1 MFTPK
6 KQVPFRISTRLIW
19 ISSISLGILTSIP
32 KIVDHHFDPAEGI
45 ADFAVT
51 SGFALLIW
59 YYNIYTIPAYA
70 NRTGRKNVISPQLFK
85 GLGVGLVLMFLLSSL
100 QYYIL
105 SHLNFGPK
113 MLMYEVRGILINL
126 TFYMFIHI
134 LYQTYMNQQVV
145 RELERSMAANLEA
158 QYELLKQQVNPHFL
172 FNSLNTLKYM
182 VESQDSHSAEFILK
196 LAAFYRSTLDSLK
209 LNILPLRAELAIMDA
224 YIYLQKARFEDGL
237 LITQELQADLN
248 ETFIPPFTL
257 QLLIENC
264 IKHNIISLEKPL
276 HISIYREGD
285 YLVVKNNLQERKI
298 PEASTGLGI
307 KNINQRYLMLSDKEI
322 VILKTDDTF
331 TIKLPILHEYS
342 NH

>member
-1 MFTPK
+1 MFKPK
-6 KQVPFRISTRLIW
+6 KQAPFRISNRLIW

-59 YYNIYTIPAYA
+59 YYNIYTIPAYTKK
-70 NRTGRKNVISPQLFK
+70 TGRKSVISSQLFK

-134 LYQTYMNQQVV
+134 LYQTHLNQQVV

-182 VESQDSHSAEFILK
+182 VDSHDGQSSEFIIK
-196 LAAFYRSTLDSLK
+196 LADFYRFTLDSLK
-209 LNILPLRAELAIMDA
+209 LNVLPLKQELAIMES
-224 YIYLQKARFEDGL
+224 YIYLLKARFEEGL
-237 LITQELQADLN
+237 LVTQNLGAELA
-248 ETFIPPFTL
+248 ETLIPPFTL

-264 IKHNIISLEKPL
+264 IKHNIVSLEKPL
-276 HISIYREGD
+276 HIWLYREAD
-285 YLVVKNNLQERKI
+285 YLVVENNLQERKI
-298 PEASTGLGI
+298 PESSTGLGI
-307 KNINQRYLMLSDKEI
+307 KNINQRYLLLTDKEI
-322 VILKTDDTF
+322 VILKTNDTF
-331 TIKLPILHEYS
+331 TIKLPILYEHP

>member
-1 MFTPK
+1 MFKPK
-6 KQVPFRISTRLIW
+6 KQAPFRISNRLIW

-59 YYNIYTIPAYA
+59 YYNIYTIPAYTKK
-70 NRTGRKNVISPQLFK
+70 TGRKSVISSQLFK

-134 LYQTYMNQQVV
+134 LYQTHLNQQVV

-182 VESQDSHSAEFILK
+182 VDSHDGQSSEFIIK
-196 LAAFYRSTLDSLK
+196 LADFYRFTLDSLK
-209 LNILPLRAELAIMDA
+209 LNVLPLKQELAIMES
-224 YIYLQKARFEDGL
+224 YIYLLKARFEEGL
-237 LITQELQADLN
+237 LVTQNLGAELAEPL
-248 ETFIPPFTL
+248 IPPFTL

-264 IKHNIISLEKPL
+264 IKHNIVSLEKPL
-276 HISIYREGD
+276 HIRLYREAD
-285 YLVVKNNLQERKI
+285 YLVVENNLQKRKI
-298 PEASTGLGI
+298 PESSTGLGI
-307 KNINQRYLMLSDKEI
+307 KNINQRYLLLTDKEI
-322 VILKTDDTF
+322 VILKTNDTF
-331 TIKLPILHEYS
+331 TIKLPILYEHP

>member
-1 MFTPK
+1 MFKPK
-6 KQVPFRISTRLIW
+6 KQAPFRVSKRLIW

-32 KIVDHHFDPAEGI
+32 KIADHHFDPVEGI

-70 NRTGRKNVISPQLFK
+70 KKTGSKNVISPQLFK
-85 GLGVGLVLMFLLSSL
+85 GLGVGLILMFLLSSI

-105 SHLNFGPK
+105 SHLNFGSK

-182 VESQDSHSAEFILK
+182 VESHDAQSAEFIIK
-196 LAAFYRSTLDSLK
+196 LAAFYRFTLDSLK
-209 LNILPLRAELAIMDA
+209 LNILPLREELAIMDS
-224 YIYLQKARFEDGL
+224 YVYLLKARFEDGL
-237 LITQELQADLN
+237 LVTQNLDAHVK
-248 ETFIPPFTL
+248 ETFIPPFTF

-264 IKHNIISLEKPL
+264 IKHNIVSLEKPL
-276 HISIYREGD
+276 HIRVYREEE

-298 PEASTGLGI
+298 PEPSIGLGI
-307 KNINQRYLMLSDKEI
+307 KNISQRYLHLSDKEI
-322 VILKTDDTF
+322 EILKTDDTF
-331 TIKLPILHEYS
+331 TIKLPILHTI
-342 NH
+342 

>member
-1 MFTPK
+1 MFKPK
-6 KQVPFRISTRLIW
+6 KQAPFRISNRLIW

-59 YYNIYTIPAYA
+59 YYNIYTIPAYTKK
-70 NRTGRKNVISPQLFK
+70 TGRKSVISSQLFK

-134 LYQTYMNQQVV
+134 LYQTHLNQQVV

-182 VESQDSHSAEFILK
+182 VDSHDGQSSEFIIK
-196 LAAFYRSTLDSLK
+196 LADFYRFTLDSLK
-209 LNILPLRAELAIMDA
+209 LNVLPLKQELAIMES
-224 YIYLQKARFEDGL
+224 YIYLLKARFEEGL
-237 LITQELQADLN
+237 LVTQNLGAELAEPL
-248 ETFIPPFTL
+248 IPPFTL

-264 IKHNIISLEKPL
+264 IKHNIVSLEKPL
-276 HISIYREGD
+276 HIRLYREAD
-285 YLVVKNNLQERKI
+285 YLVVENNLQERKI
-298 PEASTGLGI
+298 PESSTGLGI
-307 KNINQRYLMLSDKEI
+307 KNINQRYLLLTDKEI
-322 VILKTDDTF
+322 VILKTNDTF
-331 TIKLPILHEYS
+331 TIKLPILYEHP

>member
-1 MFTPK
+1 MFKPK
-6 KQVPFRISTRLIW
+6 KHVPFRVSKRLIW

-32 KIVDHHFDPAEGI
+32 KIADHHFDPAEGI

-70 NRTGRKNVISPQLFK
+70 KKTGRKNVISPQLFK
-85 GLGVGLVLMFLLSSL
+85 GLGVGLILMFLLSSI

-134 LYQTYMNQQVV
+134 LYQTYINQQVV

-182 VESQDSHSAEFILK
+182 VESHDGQSAEFIIK
-196 LAAFYRSTLDSLK
+196 LAAFYRFTLDSLK
-209 LNILPLRAELAIMDA
+209 LNILSLREELAIMDS
-224 YIYLQKARFEDGL
+224 YVYLLKARFEDGL
-237 LITQELQADLN
+237 LVTQNLDAHVQ

-264 IKHNIISLEKPL
+264 IKHNIVSLEKPL
-276 HISIYREGD
+276 HIRIYREEE
-285 YLVVKNNLQERKI
+285 YLIVENNLQERKI
-298 PEASTGLGI
+298 PEPSIGLGI
-307 KNINQRYLMLSDKEI
+307 KNISQRYLHLSDKEI
-322 VILKTDDTF
+322 EILKTDDTF
-331 TIKLPILHEYS
+331 TIKLPILHTI
-342 NH
+342 

>member
-1 MFTPK
+1 MFKPK
-6 KQVPFRISTRLIW
+6 KQAPFRVSKRLIW

-32 KIVDHHFDPAEGI
+32 KIADHHFDPAEGI

-70 NRTGRKNVISPQLFK
+70 KKTGSKNVISPQLFK
-85 GLGVGLVLMFLLSSL
+85 GLGFGLILMFLLSSI

-105 SHLNFGPK
+105 SHLNFGSK

-182 VESQDSHSAEFILK
+182 VESHDAQSAEFIIK
-196 LAAFYRSTLDSLK
+196 LAAFYRFTLDSLK
-209 LNILPLRAELAIMDA
+209 LNILPLREELAIMDS
-224 YIYLQKARFEDGL
+224 YVYLLKARFEDGL
-237 LITQELQADLN
+237 LVTQSLDAHVK

-264 IKHNIISLEKPL
+264 IKHNIVSLEKPL
-276 HISIYREGD
+276 HIRVYREEE
-285 YLVVKNNLQERKI
+285 YLIVKNNLQERKI
-298 PEASTGLGI
+298 PEPSIGLGI
-307 KNINQRYLMLSDKEI
+307 KNISQRYLHLSDKEI
-322 VILKTDDTF
+322 EILKTDDTF
-331 TIKLPILHEYS
+331 TIKLPILHTI
-342 NH
+342 

>member
-1 MFTPK
+1 MFKPK
-6 KQVPFRISTRLIW
+6 KQAPFRISNRLIW

-59 YYNIYTIPAYA
+59 YYNIYTIPAYTKK
-70 NRTGRKNVISPQLFK
+70 TGRKSVISSQLFK

-134 LYQTYMNQQVV
+134 LYQTHLNQQVV

-182 VESQDSHSAEFILK
+182 VDSHDGQSSEFIIK
-196 LAAFYRSTLDSLK
+196 LADFYRFTLDSLK
-209 LNILPLRAELAIMDA
+209 LNVLPLKQELAIMES
-224 YIYLQKARFEDGL
+224 YIYLLKARFEEGL
-237 LITQELQADLN
+237 LVTQNLGAELA
-248 ETFIPPFTL
+248 ETLIPPFTL

-264 IKHNIISLEKPL
+264 IKHNIVSLEKPL
-276 HISIYREGD
+276 HIRLYREAD
-285 YLVVKNNLQERKI
+285 YLVVENNLQERKI
-298 PEASTGLGI
+298 PESSTGLGI
-307 KNINQRYLMLSDKEI
+307 KNINQRYLLLTDKEI
-322 VILKTDDTF
+322 VILKTNDTF
-331 TIKLPILHEYS
+331 TIKLPILYEHP

>member
-1 MFTPK
+1 MFKPK
-6 KQVPFRISTRLIW
+6 KQAPFRISNRLIW

-59 YYNIYTIPAYA
+59 YYNSYTIPAYTKK
-70 NRTGRKNVISPQLFK
+70 TGRKNVISPQLFK
-85 GLGVGLVLMFLLSSL
+85 GLGVGLILMFLLSSI

-105 SHLNFGPK
+105 SHLNYGPK

-182 VESQDSHSAEFILK
+182 VESHDSQSAEFIIK
-196 LAAFYRSTLDSLK
+196 LAAFYRFTLDSLK
-209 LNILPLRAELAIMDA
+209 LNILSLREELAIMDS
-224 YIYLQKARFEDGL
+224 YVYLLNARFEEGL
-237 LITQELQADLN
+237 TITQNLDANVKD
-248 ETFIPPFTL
+248 TFIPPFTL

-264 IKHNIISLEKPL
+264 IKHNIVSLEKPL
-276 HISIYREGD
+276 HIRVYREED
-285 YLVVKNNLQERKI
+285 YLIVENNLQERKI
-298 PEASTGLGI
+298 PEPSTGLGI
-307 KNINQRYLMLSDKEI
+307 KNIGQRYLHLSDKEI
-322 VILKTDDTF
+322 KILKTDDIF
-331 TIKLPILHEYS
+331 AIKLPIIPTI
-342 NH
+342 

>member
-1 MFTPK
+1 MFKPK
-6 KQVPFRISTRLIW
+6 KQAPFRISNRLIW

-59 YYNIYTIPAYA
+59 YYNIYTIPAYTKK
-70 NRTGRKNVISPQLFK
+70 TGRKSVISSQLFK

-134 LYQTYMNQQVV
+134 LYQTHLNQQVV

-182 VESQDSHSAEFILK
+182 VDSQDGQSSEFIIK
-196 LAAFYRSTLDSLK
+196 LADFYRFTLDSLK
-209 LNILPLRAELAIMDA
+209 LNVLPLKQELAIMES
-224 YIYLQKARFEDGL
+224 YIYLLKARFEEGL
-237 LITQELQADLN
+237 LVTQNLGAELA
-248 ETFIPPFTL
+248 ETLIPPFTL

-264 IKHNIISLEKPL
+264 IKHNIVSLEKPL
-276 HISIYREGD
+276 HIRLYREAD
-285 YLVVKNNLQERKI
+285 YLVVENNLQERKI
-298 PEASTGLGI
+298 PESSTGLGI
-307 KNINQRYLMLSDKEI
+307 KNINQRYLLLTDKEI
-322 VILKTDDTF
+322 VILKTNDTF
-331 TIKLPILHEYS
+331 TIKLPILYEHP

>member
-1 MFTPK
+1 MFKPK
-6 KQVPFRISTRLIW
+6 KQAPFRISNRLIW

-32 KIVDHHFDPAEGI
+32 KIVDHHFDPADGI

-59 YYNIYTIPAYA
+59 YYNIYTIPAYTKK
-70 NRTGRKNVISPQLFK
+70 TGSKNVISPQLFK
-85 GLGVGLVLMFLLSSL
+85 GLGVGLVLMFLLSSI

-182 VESQDSHSAEFILK
+182 VESHDSQSAEFIIK
-196 LAAFYRSTLDSLK
+196 LAAFYRFTLDSLK
-209 LNILPLRAELAIMDA
+209 LNIITLREELAIMDS
-224 YIYLQKARFEDGL
+224 YVYLLKARFEDGL
-237 LITQELQADLN
+237 TITQNMEINRD

-257 QLLIENC
+257 QLIIENC
-264 IKHNIISLEKPL
+264 IKHNIVSLEKPL
-276 HISIYREGD
+276 HIRIYREQD
-285 YLVVKNNLQERKI
+285 YLIVENNLQEKKI
-298 PEASTGLGI
+298 SEPSIGLGI
-307 KNINQRYLMLSDKEI
+307 KNINQRYLHLSEKEI
-322 VILKTDDTF
+322 IILKTDDTF
-331 TIKLPILHEYS
+331 TIKLPLLYEHPNY
-342 NH
+342 

>member
-1 MFTPK
+1 MFKPK
-6 KQVPFRISTRLIW
+6 KQVPFRISNRLIW

-59 YYNIYTIPAYA
+59 YYNIYTIPAYTKK
-70 NRTGRKNVISPQLFK
+70 TGRKSVISSQLFR
-85 GLGVGLVLMFLLSSL
+85 GLGVGLVLMFLLSSI

-134 LYQTYMNQQVV
+134 LYQTYLNQQVV

-182 VESQDSHSAEFILK
+182 VESHDSQSSEFIIK
-196 LAAFYRSTLDSLK
+196 LAAFYRFTLDSLK
-209 LNILPLRAELAIMDA
+209 LNVLPLKEELAIMES
-224 YIYLQKARFEDGL
+224 YIYLLKARFEDGL
-237 LITQELQADLN
+237 LITQNLEAELD
-248 ETFIPPFTL
+248 ETLIPPFTL

-264 IKHNIISLEKPL
+264 IKHNIVSLEKPL
-276 HISIYREGD
+276 HIQIYREED
-285 YLVVKNNLQERKI
+285 YLVVENNLQERKI
-298 PEASTGLGI
+298 PESSTGLGI
-307 KNINQRYLMLSDKEI
+307 KNINQRYLLLTDKEI
-322 VILKTDDTF
+322 VILKTNDTF
-331 TIKLPILHEYS
+331 TIKLPILHTI
-342 NH
+342 

>member
-1 MFTPK
+1 MFEPK
-6 KQVPFRISTRLIW
+6 KQVPFRVSKRLIW

-32 KIVDHHFDPAEGI
+32 KIADHHFDPAEGI

-70 NRTGRKNVISPQLFK
+70 KKTGRKNVISPQLFK
-85 GLGVGLVLMFLLSSL
+85 GLGVGLILMFLLSSI

-134 LYQTYMNQQVV
+134 LYQTYINQQVV

-158 QYELLKQQVNPHFL
+158 QYELLKRQVNPHFL

-182 VESQDSHSAEFILK
+182 VESHDGQSAEFIIK
-196 LAAFYRSTLDSLK
+196 LAAFYRFTLDSLK
-209 LNILPLRAELAIMDA
+209 LNILSLREELAIMDS
-224 YIYLQKARFEDGL
+224 YVYLLKARFEDGL
-237 LITQELQADLN
+237 LVTQNLDAPVK

-264 IKHNIISLEKPL
+264 IKHNIVSLEKPL
-276 HISIYREGD
+276 HIRVYREEE
-285 YLVVKNNLQERKI
+285 YLIVENNLQERKI
-298 PEASTGLGI
+298 PEPSIGLGI
-307 KNINQRYLMLSDKEI
+307 KNISQRYLHLSDKEI
-322 VILKTDDTF
+322 EILKTDDTF
-331 TIKLPILHEYS
+331 TIKLPILHTI
-342 NH
+342 